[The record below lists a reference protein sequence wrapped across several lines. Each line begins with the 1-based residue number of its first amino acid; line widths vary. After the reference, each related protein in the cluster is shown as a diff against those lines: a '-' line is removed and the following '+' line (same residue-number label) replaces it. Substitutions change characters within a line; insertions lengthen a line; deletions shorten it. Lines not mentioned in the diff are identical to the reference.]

1 VDDKNLRQ
9 TMSAS
14 SMGANPL
21 ASPNQCTLGA
31 SAGPIVV
38 RQVVGE
44 MMQQKVL
51 DVSVAVPDPNPGIE
65 QIIDVFVKNV
75 EINSVDVIT
84 DKVVVRGDLEIKA
97 IYVACTPGNAVHA
110 VELKGVRWTQ
120 DLPIAGA
127 RRGMDAEA
135 SVVVEFVDYDVPP
148 MSRAYRH
155 KYGMGMGMGMGHYD
169 DMDDD
174 ESCGQCEQPPPPPLA
189 EAVQPTCELPAA
201 EVPVPEVPVECGLR
215 EFAVS
220 IILRV
225 SAKVLTDRMVQL
237 GGAAVPPSP
246 KG

>member
-1 VDDKNLRQ
+1 MDDKNLRQ
-9 TMSAS
+9 TVSAS
-14 SMGANPL
+14 SMGAGPMG
-21 ASPNQCTLGA
+21 SPNQCTLGA
-31 SAGPIVV
+31 AAGPIIV
-38 RQVVGE
+38 RQVIGE

-51 DVSVAVPDPNPGIE
+51 DVSVAVPDPKPGIE

-84 DKVVVRGDLEIKA
+84 DKVVVRGTLEIKG
-97 IYVACTPGNAVHA
+97 IYVACTPDNAVHA
-110 VELKGVRWTQ
+110 VEMKNVRWTQ

-135 SVVVEFVDYDVPP
+135 SVVVEFVDYDVAE

-155 KYGMGMGMGMGHYD
+155 KYGMGIGMGKYG

-174 ESCGQCEQPPPPPLA
+174 ESCEESCEVCAPPPPPPQA
-189 EAVQPTCELPAA
+189 E
-201 EVPVPEVPVECGLR
+201 EVVPPPPEECGLR

-220 IILRV
+220 IILKV
-225 SAKVLTDRMVQL
+225 TAKVLTDREVQL
-237 GGAAVPPSP
+237 GGAAMPPVPPSP